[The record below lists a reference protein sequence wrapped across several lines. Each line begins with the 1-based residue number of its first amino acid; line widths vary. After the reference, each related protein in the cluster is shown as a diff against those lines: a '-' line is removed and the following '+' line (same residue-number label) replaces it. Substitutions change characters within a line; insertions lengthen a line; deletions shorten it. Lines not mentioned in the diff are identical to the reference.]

1 MMNRK
6 ILYGYRIRNGV
17 LEIVQ
22 EEQQV
27 ICRVFTLYNAS
38 ASYQGIS
45 DTLNQQNV
53 PYCPEAPLWN
63 KHKVKRLLENP
74 RYTGKDGYPMI
85 VDADTFQAARDKTE
99 EKNAPRQSHRGK
111 SPIVRLTPYLRCT
124 CGAKMS
130 RLGGGWQE
138 SDTLYMKCGTWG
150 FAVAMNMDMV
160 IKESVKQFR
169 AHECPSHSAYVPS
182 AEVMRLNNAIDRGLE
197 QPNSPEAVM
206 SLILQGA
213 AARYDCCPPPVSE
226 YENSDRPTEV
236 DWRRF
241 RRVVSYI
248 TVAPDAA
255 VKLTFA
261 DDNLTGKDE

>member
-27 ICRVFTLYNAS
+27 ICRVFTLYNAG

-45 DTLNQQNV
+45 DTLNQQNA

-99 EKNAPRQSHRGK
+99 EKNAPRQSHGGK
-111 SPIVRLTPYLRCT
+111 SPIARLTPYLRCT

-138 SDTLYMKCGTWG
+138 SDTLYLKCGTCG
-150 FAVAMNMDMV
+150 CAAAMNMDMV
-160 IKESVKQFR
+160 IKETVKQFR

-213 AARYDCCPPPVSE
+213 AARYECCPQLISE
-226 YENSDRPTEV
+226 YEISDRSTEV

-255 VKLTFA
+255 VKLAFA

>member
-27 ICRVFTLYNAS
+27 ICRVFTLYNAG

-63 KHKVKRLLENP
+63 KHKVKRLLESP

-85 VDADTFQAARDKTE
+85 VDADMFQAAREKAE
-99 EKNAPRQSHRGK
+99 EKNALRQPRRER
-111 SPIVRLTPYLRCT
+111 SPIVRLTPYLRCN
-124 CGAKMS
+124 CGGKMS
-130 RLGGGWQE
+130 RLGGGWQD
-138 SDTLYMKCGTWG
+138 SDTLYLKCETCGCT
-150 FAVAMNMDMV
+150 AAMNMDMV

-213 AARYDCCPPPVSE
+213 AARYDCCPQPVSE

-236 DWRRF
+236 DWLRF